1 MSAKAQKPMKKIP
14 MRKCVGCNEHK
25 PKIELTRVLRTPEG
39 EVVIDRTS
47 KRSGRGAYICQ
58 STACLAKAIK
68 SRRLQIAL
76 STEIPDALFASLEH
90 EIAMCADA
98 AAKGALDKE

>member
-14 MRKCVGCNEHK
+14 VRKCVGCNEHK
-25 PKIELTRVLRTPEG
+25 PKAELTRVLRTPEG
-39 EVVIDRTS
+39 EIVIDRTS

-68 SRRLQIAL
+68 TRRLQTAL
-76 STEIPDALFASLEH
+76 STEIPDTLFASLEH
-90 EIAMCADA
+90 EINECIKEA
-98 AAKGALDKE
+98 ARASETQG